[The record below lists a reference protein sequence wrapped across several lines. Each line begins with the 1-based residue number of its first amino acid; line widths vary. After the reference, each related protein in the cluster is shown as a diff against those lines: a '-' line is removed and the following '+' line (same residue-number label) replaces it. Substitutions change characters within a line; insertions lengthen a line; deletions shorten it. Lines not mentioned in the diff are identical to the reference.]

1 MKHKTAMVTAISVV
15 TVLLAG
21 AGALAANVGILSS
34 TSEVGSLSA
43 VSADVSKVSS
53 MPIGPEV
60 VAYQVAGIGVVTL
73 SRDGDN
79 LSLDSVAVGDW
90 SYEVDGQ
97 SDGINIAFRMGDREV
112 LFNATVDSGQTLVSV
127 QEDDVIVQN
136 SSVPGNTTPSFEDD
150 DYPSAV
156 FDDDES
162 DDDHFENESSEV
174 ETEHEDDDD

>member
-43 VSADVSKVSS
+43 VAADVSKTAS

-73 SRDGDN
+73 ARDGNN

-112 LFNATVDSGQTLVSV
+112 LFKATVENGQTLVSV
-127 QEDDVIVQN
+127 EEDDVIVQN
-136 SSVPGNTTPSFEDD
+136 STVPGSTTPSFEDD
-150 DYPSAV
+150 DHASAV
-156 FDDDES
+156 YDDES
-162 DDDHFENESSEV
+162 DDDHFEDESSEV

>member
-1 MKHKTAMVTAISVV
+1 MVTAISVV

-21 AGALAANVGILSS
+21 VGALAANVGILSS

-43 VSADVSKVSS
+43 VSADVSKAAS

-73 SRDGDN
+73 ARDGNN
-79 LSLDSVAVGDW
+79 LSLNSVAAGDW

-112 LFNATVDSGQTLVSV
+112 LFSATVDNGQTVVSV
-127 QEDDVIVQN
+127 EEDDVIIQN
-136 SSVPGNTTPSFEDD
+136 SALPGSTASSFEDD
-150 DYPSAV
+150 DHASAA

-162 DDDHFENESSEV
+162 DDDQHENESSEV
-174 ETEHEDDDD
+174 ETEHEDEDD

>member
-53 MPIGPEV
+53 VPIGPEV

-73 SRDGDN
+73 ARDGNN

-97 SDGINIAFRMGDREV
+97 SDGINIAFRLGDREV
-112 LFNATVDSGQTLVSV
+112 LFHAAVDNGQTLVSV
-127 QEDDVIVQN
+127 QEDDVIVQD
-136 SSVPGNTTPSFEDD
+136 SSVPGNTLSFEDD
-150 DYPSAV
+150 DHASGV
-156 FDDDES
+156 FDDDEF
-162 DDDHFENESSEV
+162 DDEQHETESSET
-174 ETEHEDDDD
+174 ESEHEDDDD

>member
-43 VSADVSKVSS
+43 VSADVSNVSS
-53 MPIGPEV
+53 LPIGPEV

-73 SRDGDN
+73 ARDGN
-79 LSLDSVAVGDW
+79 TLSLDSIAVGDW

-97 SDGINIAFRMGDREV
+97 SDGISIAFRMGDREV
-112 LFNATVDSGQTLVSV
+112 LFDAAVENGQTLVSV
-127 QEDDVIVQN
+127 LEDDVIVQN
-136 SSVPGNTTPSFEDD
+136 SSVPGNTLSFEDD
-150 DYPSAV
+150 DHATGVY
-156 FDDDES
+156 DDDEYE
-162 DDDHFENESSEV
+162 DESSEV
-174 ETEHEDDDD
+174 EAEHEDDDD